1 MTPDEKPH
9 FFDKPENLKKFLR
22 GFYLICAI
30 LLAVD
35 FVFHRHAVHDWEH
48 MWGFYAVYGFVA
60 CVTLVEIAKVLRM
73 LLMRGPDY
81 YEKR

>member
-9 FFDKPENLKKFLR
+9 FFDKPGNLKKFLR
-22 GFYLICAI
+22 GFYIICAI

-35 FVFHRHAVHDWEH
+35 FVHHRHVVHDWEN

-60 CVTLVEIAKVLRM
+60 CVLLVEIAK
-73 LLMRGPDY
+73 LMRAVLMRAPDY
-81 YEKR
+81 YEKD

>member
-22 GFYLICAI
+22 GFYIVCAF

-35 FVFHRHAVHDWEH
+35 FIHNRHVVHSWENL
-48 MWGFYAVYGFVA
+48 WGFYAVYGFVA
-60 CVTLVEIAKVLRM
+60 CVALVEIAKLLRAV
-73 LLMRGPDY
+73 LMRAPDY
-81 YEKR
+81 SEKD

>member
-9 FFDKPENLKKFLR
+9 FFDKPGNLKKFLR
-22 GFYLICAI
+22 GFYIICAI

-35 FVFHRHAVHDWEH
+35 FVHHRHVIHDWES

-60 CVTLVEIAKVLRM
+60 CVLLVEIAK
-73 LLMRGPDY
+73 LMRMVVMRAPDY
-81 YEKR
+81 YDRD